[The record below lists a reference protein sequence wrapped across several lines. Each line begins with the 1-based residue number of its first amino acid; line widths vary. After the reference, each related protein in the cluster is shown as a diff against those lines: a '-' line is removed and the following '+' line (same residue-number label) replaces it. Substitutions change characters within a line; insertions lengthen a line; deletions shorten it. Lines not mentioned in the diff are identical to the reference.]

1 MAKIGEGDP
10 RWIVS
15 NRDDGKN
22 VNAWHWEEKDLSKS
36 SHEALKGLFAGHVV
50 AEKDGDVAGFK
61 FTELSEID
69 GDITV
74 AQRKGK
80 IMCYFE
86 VKMTAK
92 WEATVGETKVEGKLS
107 APDVE
112 HDNFGEDFE
121 LKVSTVERSA
131 EASKAESVAQKAG
144 RKAFRAITKQFFDE
158 LFAQYSVGTKVGGVL
173 PPGVS
178 AGSPTAAAAAPAPA
192 AAKPAA
198 PAPAK
203 VSSNEATSFTWVL
216 DWSAPVEELFRT
228 FTDAGRAS
236 AYTRGPAKIDP
247 AADGVFEYLGGAISG
262 YFNEVTPNKK
272 LTMQWRLAS
281 WPVGTHSSVVME
293 FVTEEHGRTTLN
305 FAQAGVPSG
314 EVERVKQGWRIN
326 FFEPIK
332 MMMGYGFNWIQQ

>member
-1 MAKIGEGDP
+1 MAKVGEGDP

-36 SHEALKGLFAGHVV
+36 SHSALKGLFAGHVV

-107 APDVE
+107 ALDIE

-121 LKVSTVERSA
+121 LKVSTVQRSSAAARA
-131 EASKAESVAQKAG
+131 EAVAQKAG

-173 PPGVS
+173 PPGAAVPV
-178 AGSPTAAAAAPAPA
+178 GSPTAASPISVSSRQPSSASAQPTPSAATATKVASAKAPATASGSSSNAFGADSGARFTVAANTASTSKAGGDGSGMLSGLRAAALVAVPLA
-192 AAKPAA
+192 ALAA
-198 PAPAK
+198 
-203 VSSNEATSFTWVL
+203 F
-216 DWSAPVEELFRT
+216 
-228 FTDAGRAS
+228 
-236 AYTRGPAKIDP
+236 AYTK
-247 AADGVFEYLGGAISG
+247 Y
-262 YFNEVTPNKK
+262 
-272 LTMQWRLAS
+272 Q
-281 WPVGTHSSVVME
+281 
-293 FVTEEHGRTTLN
+293 
-305 FAQAGVPSG
+305 
-314 EVERVKQGWRIN
+314 
-326 FFEPIK
+326 
-332 MMMGYGFNWIQQ
+332 